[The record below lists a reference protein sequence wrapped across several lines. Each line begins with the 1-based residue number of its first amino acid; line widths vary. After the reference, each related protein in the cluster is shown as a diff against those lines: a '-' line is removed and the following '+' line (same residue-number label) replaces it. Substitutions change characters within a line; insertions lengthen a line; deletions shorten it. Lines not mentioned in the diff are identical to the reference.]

1 MEEVIISRPLESEEE
16 EFIKPKDIKTLSIIS
31 DKNNNY
37 DIEYYLSGN
46 KIIFEGLTKNDIPQ
60 KKYKKSYSFN
70 NIQSNKY
77 FAMCE
82 NIKEVYEEIN
92 SQINERKNEIK
103 IIEKKNSILL
113 TFPLNTKKIKE
124 CNFEIDEII
133 PNINAQIKDIYSY
146 INTLIKKIDKLEEKN
161 NALETKNKILEK
173 KNEVLEDNNNKLEK
187 KIDYIYK
194 MLTKEEK
201 FNNKT
206 IHIGIMCNKCGIN
219 PIIGYRY
226 KCSICKDY
234 ELCDDCAK
242 KNFLTN
248 EHPHHFIIIANEES
262 EKKERK
268 KNDDIVYN
276 YELFDKN
283 PEKFTKK
290 IFEEDN
296 QEDIIFEFDILNIGN
311 ADFPADG
318 KTKLIVDKNNSEINL
333 SDIEIEPI
341 EGIKQGNKSKIIVII
356 PKENIKLGKEK
367 ITLLLNIEGQNIGDP
382 IILNLI
388 VKSKIIE
395 DFRAEYNLTEEEY
408 NDEKILDALQKN
420 QFNAEKA
427 FASLFET

>member
-1 MEEVIISRPLESEEE
+1 MH
-16 EFIKPKDIKTLSIIS
+16 
-31 DKNNNY
+31 
-37 DIEYYLSGN
+37 
-46 KIIFEGLTKNDIPQ
+46 Q
-60 KKYKKSYSFN
+60 K
-70 NIQSNKY
+70 
-77 FAMCE
+77 
-82 NIKEVYEEIN
+82 
-92 SQINERKNEIK
+92 
-103 IIEKKNSILL
+103 L
-113 TFPLNTKKIKE
+113 KIKY
-124 CNFEIDEII
+124 
-133 PNINAQIKDIYSY
+133 Q
-146 INTLIKKIDKLEEKN
+146 
-161 NALETKNKILEK
+161 K
-173 KNEVLEDNNNKLEK
+173 KNEVLEYNNNKLEK

-262 EKKERK
+262 KKKERE
-268 KNDDIVYN
+268 KNDNIVYN

-283 PEKFTKK
+283 PEKFTKQ

>member
-1 MEEVIISRPLESEEE
+1 MEEVIISRPLESDEE

-46 KIIFEGLTKNDIPQ
+46 TIIFEGLTKNDIPQ

-133 PNINAQIKDIYSY
+133 PNINTQIKDIYSY
-146 INTLIKKIDKLEEKN
+146 INSLIKKIDKLEEKN

-206 IHIGIMCNKCGIN
+206 IHIGIMCDKCGIN

-234 ELCDDCAK
+234 GLCDDCAK

-262 EKKERK
+262 EKKEK
-268 KNDDIVYN
+268 KNNDNIVYN

-283 PEKFTKK
+283 PEKFTKQ